1 MLPDWDPGRL
11 VAKIPFNVA
20 LVGGR
25 RMGKSSA
32 VSDLLRRLRGRFD
45 LVIAFIGSASCN
57 PVLRAQMAEYW
68 DDRFFFSVW
77 DDGLIN
83 RLLQQQEELKP
94 RGLKRSVCLLMDD
107 VILDGP
113 AQEQMAHMAMRGR
126 HFNISLM
133 MCSVSYTCLPK
144 RARRS
149 LDFLLIYS
157 LPMSG
162 DMQILSF
169 EFCQR
174 AGMARWALKHLGQ
187 HECLVLETLQRQQK
201 LFKWR
206 AEHVQVEPDGSL
218 RNRDGTG
225 PAQCQTEED
234 SETPAESPAACR
246 PEGTDAPADRTPPAV
261 PGTTG
266 SEGPDAAGAE

>member
-11 VAKIPFNVA
+11 GAKIPFNIA

-25 RMGKSSA
+25 RMGKSTA

-57 PVLRAQMAEYW
+57 PVLRAQMAQYW

-77 DDGLIN
+77 DDALIN
-83 RLLQQQEELKP
+83 RLLQQQEELKTQ
-94 RGLKRSVCLLMDD
+94 GLKRSVCLLMDD

-144 RARRS
+144 RTRRS

-162 DMQILSF
+162 DMQILSY

-174 AGMARWALKHLGQ
+174 AQMARFALKHLGD
-187 HECLVLETLQRQQK
+187 HECLVLETLCRQQK

-206 AEHVQVEPDGSL
+206 AEHVQLSPDGTL

-225 PAQCQTEED
+225 PAQSETEVGSEIPSGSPEADRPED
-234 SETPAESPAACR
+234 SDDPK
-246 PEGTDAPADRTPPAV
+246 GRTPPED
-261 PGTTG
+261 PGTTAPA
-266 SEGPDAAGAE
+266 GPDAAGAE

>member
-1 MLPDWDPGRL
+1 MLPDWDPARL

-25 RMGKSSA
+25 RMGKSTA

-83 RLLQQQEELKP
+83 RLLQQQEELKTQ
-94 RGLKRSVCLLMDD
+94 GLKRSVCLLMDD

-162 DMQILSF
+162 DMQVLSY

-174 AGMARWALKHLGQ
+174 GGMARFALKHLGD
-187 HECLVLETLQRQQK
+187 HACLVLETLQRQQK

-206 AEHVQVEPDGSL
+206 SEHVQLGSDGSL

-225 PAQCQTEED
+225 PAQ
-234 SETPAESPAACR
+234 SETEADSAIPAESPEARR
-246 PEGTDAPADRTPPAV
+246 PEGTDAPEDRTPPAD

-266 SEGPDAAGAE
+266 SEAPGAAGVS

>member
-1 MLPDWDPGRL
+1 
-11 VAKIPFNVA
+11 
-20 LVGGR
+20 
-25 RMGKSSA
+25 MGKSTA
-32 VSDLLRRLRGRFD
+32 VSDLLRRLKGRFD

-57 PVLRAQMAEYW
+57 PVLRAQMASYW
-68 DDRFFFSVW
+68 DDRFFFSQW
-77 DDGLIN
+77 DDTLIG
-83 RLLQQQEELKP
+83 RLLQQQEELKTQ
-94 RGLKRSVCLLMDD
+94 GLKRSVCLLMDD

-144 RARRS
+144 RTRRS

-157 LPMSG
+157 LPMAG
-162 DMQILSF
+162 DMQILSY

-174 AGMARWALKHLGQ
+174 SGMARFALKHLGE

-206 AEHVQVEPDGSL
+206 SEEVQLSE
-218 RNRDGTG
+218 DGTLRSQDGIG
-225 PAQCQTEED
+225 PAQSEIAED
-234 SETPAESPAACR
+234 SVTRAESPEAPR
-246 PEGTDAPADRTPPAV
+246 PAGTDVPEDRTPPEDHGTPESEA
-261 PGTTG
+261 PGKADV
-266 SEGPDAAGAE
+266 S

>member
-1 MLPDWDPGRL
+1 
-11 VAKIPFNVA
+11 
-20 LVGGR
+20 
-25 RMGKSSA
+25 MGKSTA
-32 VSDLLRRLRGRFD
+32 VCDLLRRLRTRFD
-45 LVIAFIGSASCN
+45 LVIAFIGSAYCN
-57 PVLRAQMAEYW
+57 PVLRAQMAQYW

-77 DDGLIN
+77 DDALIN
-83 RLLQQQEELKP
+83 RLLQQQEELKTQ
-94 RGLKRSVCLLMDD
+94 GLKRSVCILLDD
-107 VILDGP
+107 VILAGP

-126 HFNISLM
+126 HFDISLM

-144 RARRS
+144 RTRRS

-162 DMQILSF
+162 DMQVLSY

-174 AGMARWALKHLGQ
+174 GGMARFALKHLGD
-187 HECLVLETLQRQQK
+187 HECLGLETLQRQQK

-206 AEHVQVEPDGSL
+206 SEHVQLGSDGTL

-225 PAQCQTEED
+225 PAQ
-234 SETPAESPAACR
+234 SETVADSAIPAESPEARR
-246 PEGTDAPADRTPPAV
+246 PEGTDAQEDRTPPED

-266 SEGPDAAGAE
+266 SEAAGAAGAS